1 MEGERERERMGEG
14 ELDRERERERGQRL
28 DKRSQQ
34 GRMER
39 AHLSV
44 AGDHGRP
51 ETLRSLQS

>member
-1 MEGERERERMGEG
+1 MSES
-14 ELDRERERERGQRL
+14 ELGRERERERGQRL
-28 DKRSQQ
+28 EKRSSQ

-51 ETLRSLQS
+51 ETLRSL